1 MEPVWSAVSDA
12 LGLHQDSLTVGQMAA
27 RAVVVYAVGLALV
40 RLGDKRFIGKF
51 SAFDVIMGIMIGS
64 ILSRAITTADAF
76 FPILTAALFLV
87 LMHYGFAVLAYH
99 SSWFGDIVK
108 GHTRT
113 LVENGQINWD
123 AMRGGH
129 ISEKDLRSAL
139 RENARTDEVS
149 EVKQAILERSGNIS
163 VILND
168 D

>member
-1 MEPVWSAVSDA
+1 MEYVLSAVADA
-12 LGLHQDSLTVGQMAA
+12 LGLGQESLTAGQMAA
-27 RAVVVYAVGLALV
+27 RAVVVYAVGLMLV

-76 FPILTAALFLV
+76 FPILAAALVLV
-87 LMHYGFAVLAYH
+87 LVHYGFAVLAFH
-99 SSWFGDIVK
+99 SSWFGNVVK

-113 LVENGQINWD
+113 LVEGGQIKWD

-129 ISEKDLRSAL
+129 ISEKDLRSAM
-139 RENARTDEVS
+139 RENARTDNVT
-149 EVKQAILERSGNIS
+149 EVKQALLERSGNIS